1 MFELYKAKV
10 TAHAIFTDGFE
21 SYLQGGVMRS
31 LRAAAIV
38 VMVFASTSLLAQ
50 SNAQKILDRFKTM
63 VGTWEGKSPDGKTSE
78 VKYQLVAGGTAVMS
92 DNHMIGDDM
101 TSMFYVDGERLMM
114 THFCPSGNQPRMQA
128 MISPDL
134 KTVSFEFV
142 DATNLAGPQAGHMH
156 RAVYIFSDA
165 GHYSEEWT
173 WRQEGKDAHFHYEMT
188 RK

>member
-1 MFELYKAKV
+1 MKLVRE
-10 TAHAIFTDGFE
+10 
-21 SYLQGGVMRS
+21 
-31 LRAAAIV
+31 AAVLLCV
-38 VMVFASTSLLAQ
+38 VSSTLLFAQ
-50 SNAQKILDRFKTM
+50 SDAEKALDRFKAM
-63 VGTWEGKSPDGKTSE
+63 VGAWEGKSPKGQTSE
-78 VKYQLVAGGTAVMS
+78 VKYELVAGGTAVMAAS
-92 DNHMIGDDM
+92 HMIDDDM

-128 MISPDL
+128 TISPDL

-156 RAVYIFSDA
+156 RAVYVFSDA

-173 WRQEGKDAHFHYEMT
+173 WKKEGKDATFHYEMT

>member
-1 MFELYKAKV
+1 MGMK
-10 TAHAIFTDGFE
+10 
-21 SYLQGGVMRS
+21 S
-31 LRAAAIV
+31 LRAAAV
-38 VMVFASTSLLAQ
+38 VMLVVSSTAVLAQ
-50 SNAQKILDRFKTM
+50 SDAQKVLDRFKAM
-63 VGTWEGKSPDGKTSE
+63 VGTWEGKSPKGQTSE
-78 VKYQLVAGGTAVMS
+78 VKYQLVAGGTAVMGES
-92 DNHMIGDDM
+92 HMIDDDM

-128 MISPDL
+128 TISPDL

-156 RAVYIFSDA
+156 RAVYVFSDA

-173 WRQEGKDAHFHYEMT
+173 WKKEGKDAKFQYEMT